1 MKSLFRT
8 TLGALFLM
16 GVITAQGARADV
28 VFDFATMALGNE
40 GAFTGTTVGG
50 IEVVASAAG
59 AGSPVPYLDDLY
71 TGAGSPDG
79 RAGLGVCSSGINI
92 GGECVIPSDDNVTSG
107 ETLTLAF
114 LDAGTS
120 APLTVT
126 LLVAL
131 FRDTDHFPTFPAG
144 AQIDIQVDGGGFVTY
159 ALVNNFMTQLT
170 GSVFD
175 FTYNNEQFYIETATV
190 SPVPLPAAL
199 PLLLSALAGLGMFGW
214 VRRRVAAA

>member
-1 MKSLFRT
+1 MWSLPLRS
-8 TLGALFLM
+8 TLSALFLFCL
-16 GVITAQGARADV
+16 VLPFGARADV

-40 GAFTGTTVGG
+40 GAFTGATVGG
-50 IEVVASAAG
+50 IEVVASASG

-79 RAGLGVCSSGINI
+79 RAGLGVCSSGINS
-92 GGECVIPSDDNVTSG
+92 GGECVISSDDNVTSG

-114 LDAGTS
+114 FDASTS
-120 APLTVT
+120 TPLTVN

-131 FRDTDHFPTFPAG
+131 FRDTDHFPAFPAG
-144 AQIDIQVDGGGFVTY
+144 AQIDIQTDGGGFVTY
-159 ALVNNFMTQLT
+159 ALVNNFTTQLT

-190 SPVPLPAAL
+190 NPVPLPAAL
-199 PLLLSALAGLGMFGW
+199 PLLLSALAGLGLFGW
-214 VRRRVAAA
+214 RRRRAAA